1 MQERKR
7 TFKYGDKFRLAGL
20 EWVVLRTIP
29 AAYPGGNDCHFC
41 EATED
46 VFQAP
51 FDENNDNDWNK
62 ASLRKRL
69 NGEFLEDLIEKCP
82 ALKDAIV
89 PTYRDLTADDGLRDY
104 GNCLDNVTM
113 LTAEEYRET
122 RDLHPA
128 PEHWR
133 WLITPDGTPRSS
145 GTAFVRHVDSGG
157 ALYRDIAYNGDYGVR
172 PALTLKSDILASIL
186 DAEEQREAMEA
197 RSCEDST
204 TLLPGVGETPEQAE
218 MALYEQAVE
227 QFGETA
233 QILMAV
239 EEMSELQKALLK
251 YLRFKD
257 HELGDKPEI
266 LAAISEERADVEI
279 MLNQLQVI
287 FGDNSEMEV
296 AKLVHLC
303 ELLG

>member
-1 MQERKR
+1 MQEQKR
-7 TFKYGDKFRLAGL
+7 TFKYGDVFHVAGL
-20 EWVVLRTIP
+20 DWIVLRTTP
-29 AAYPGGNDCHFC
+29 APTPDCSDLHFC

-51 FDENNDNDWNK
+51 FDENECNDWNK

-69 NGEFLEDLIEKCP
+69 NGEFLDNLIAECP
-82 ALKDAIV
+82 GLKDAIV

-104 GNCLDNVTM
+104 GNCLDKVTM
-113 LTAEEYRET
+113 LTADEYRQT

-133 WLITPDGTPRSS
+133 WLITPDGSLS
-145 GTAFVRHVDSGG
+145 
-157 ALYRDIAYNGDYGVR
+157 LYSAYDGRRGVR

-186 DAEEQREAMEA
+186 DAEDKKRAAEIRPADGPQ
-197 RSCEDST
+197 
-204 TLLPGVGETPEQAE
+204 PGVDETPEQAE

-227 QFGETA
+227 QFGESA

-257 HELGDKPEI
+257 HEQGDEAEI

-279 MLNQLQVI
+279 MLNQLHVI
-287 FGDNSEMEV
+287 FGDNTDMEI
-296 AKLVHLC
+296 AKLEHLC
-303 ELLG
+303 ELLGE